1 MDGIV
6 WVVLAAAMG
15 MAFSLTWAVYRTL
28 TTDSEEARFDETL
41 DIIRSSELTEL
52 GDPEGFDHPSLA
64 GEKQGWSWNRWW
76 YQAAVLAGRV
86 PNDSSSPG
94 RAALGAGIIGSAFG
108 FLVFPGGVTGIV
120 VGPLV
125 LLAGKTWLTFEQGK
139 RKAAMEAQMPML
151 LSALRSQMHAG
162 VTVQAALMG
171 VADDLPSPLG
181 DEVRTVKRDVNVS
194 IPLDQALEALA
205 ERVPSRQMQFLV
217 ASIGIAVK
225 SGADMVPQLITIEE
239 IAQQRARIEGK
250 IKSAIALAKPTAYLA
265 AGAPAIM
272 AAFFFLTDPAY
283 ASYFFGP
290 GLLALAIAV
299 ALYAGGV
306 FTVRFLIKNVE
317 NI

>member
-6 WVVLAAAMG
+6 WVLLAAGMG

-28 TTDSEEARFDETL
+28 TTDSDDARFDETL

-52 GDPEGFDHPSLA
+52 DDPEGFDHPTL
-64 GEKQGWSWNRWW
+64 EKKGKGWSWNRWW
-76 YQAAVLAGRV
+76 YEAAVHAGRV
-86 PNDSSSPG
+86 PDDPGSPG
-94 RAALGAGIIGSAFG
+94 RFALGAGIIGSVFG
-108 FLVFPGGVTGIV
+108 FLVFPGGVTGLI
-120 VGPLV
+120 VGPLL
-125 LLAGKTWLTFEQGK
+125 LLAAKTWLTFEQGK

-171 VADDLPSPLG
+171 AADDLPSPLG

-265 AGAPAIM
+265 GGAPAIM
-272 AAFFFLTDPAY
+272 AAFFFLTDPSY
-283 ASYFFGP
+283 VTYFFGP
-290 GLLALAIAV
+290 GLLALLVAA
-299 ALYAGGV
+299 ALYAGGIY
-306 FTVRFLIKNVE
+306 TVRFLIKNVE
-317 NI
+317 KV